1 MIVARASVDA
11 GLLAAVR
18 VRCVEAIACISE
30 APEYDRGTWAL
41 QSGIGLASIECA
53 PLLVLAATLQVHCGL
68 PCSLARSSVR
78 LQAHDGAR
86 QLRWHQDYA
95 PMGLAEGQV
104 GMVAWVPL
112 DAIDGSRPSLEVA
125 RETARLEHRTDDREF
140 LVAPAVELAG
150 KVVNGLAVG
159 DVVWFSPYEPHRT
172 WVGPWMW
179 RPRLSLDVRFA
190 EGW

>member
-1 MIVARASVDA
+1 MIISRASVDA
-11 GLLAAVR
+11 GLLGAVR
-18 VRCVEAIACISE
+18 VHCLQAISRISE

-41 QSGIGLASIECA
+41 QSGIRLASIECG
-53 PLLVLAATLQVHCGL
+53 PLLVLAAALQSECGL

-78 LQAHDGAR
+78 LQACDGVR
-86 QLRWHQDYA
+86 RLRWHQDYA

-125 RETARLEHRTDDREF
+125 RERPRLEHGEDDRAF
-140 LVAPAVELAG
+140 LVAPGVELAG
-150 KVVNGLAVG
+150 EVLADMAVG
-159 DVVWFSPYEPHRT
+159 DVAWFSPYEPHRT
-172 WVGPWMW
+172 YIGPWMW